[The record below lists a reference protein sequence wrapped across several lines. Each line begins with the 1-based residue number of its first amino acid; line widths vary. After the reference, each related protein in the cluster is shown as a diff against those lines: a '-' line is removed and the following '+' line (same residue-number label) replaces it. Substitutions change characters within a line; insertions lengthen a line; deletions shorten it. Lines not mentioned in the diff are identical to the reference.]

1 MDLDWN
7 KIKTEYITTSIS
19 YRKLAEKY
27 DIPSSTLRDRAKREQ
42 WFEKKK
48 KHQANIVSKS
58 VQKAESRAVDYKST
72 LYDLAFKVAKQLSDM
87 TDEMSISQLS
97 AMGIKPRDITGAIK
111 DLEDA
116 LHVKGESDLKEQ
128 EARIAKLRKEAS
140 ANDNDDGKT
149 YGVLILPPVGN
160 IESPDTEGKA

>member
-1 MDLDWN
+1 MDWN
-7 KIKTEYITTSIS
+7 KVKTEYITTSIS
-19 YRKLAEKY
+19 YRKLADKY
-27 DIPSSTLRDRAKREQ
+27 DISRSTLLCRAKREN
-42 WFEKKK
+42 WFEAKKDY
-48 KHQANIVSKS
+48 QAKIVAKS
-58 VQKAESRAVDYKST
+58 VQKAESKAVDYKST

-111 DLEDA
+111 YLEDV
-116 LHVKGESDLKEQ
+116 LHVKSESDLKEQ

-160 IESPDTEGKA
+160 IEAPDTEGK

>member
-7 KIKTEYITTSIS
+7 KVKTEYILTSIS

-27 DIPSSTLRDRAKREQ
+27 DTPFNTLQCRAKK
-42 WFEKKK
+42 EKWVELRK
-48 KHQANIVSKS
+48 KHQDKIVAKS
-58 VQKAESRAVDYKST
+58 VAKAESKAVDYKST

-140 ANDNDDGKT
+140 ANDNDDEKT

-160 IESPDTEGKA
+160 IEPPDTEGKV